1 MAIDPSHFHLLN
13 VTDTCAVWHILSSR
27 LLYMTASSAGC
38 SFCCTYFVYYECLH
52 KPRKNPSKKDVELQD
67 RFRNECRR
75 GAFSSHHLDIED
87 LQDVMILENRK
98 KLSKGELSSI
108 AFAKKTRQAVLT
120 DDQKARK
127 LAEQVMDR
135 QMVQTTPHLFGWLY
149 FTNRLSDGD
158 RAEIIAEHEKYN
170 GRLAPYFEIMYRE
183 ALRCRLMA
191 QSSTVAAQRL
201 AEKEPDVL

>member
-1 MAIDPSHFHLLN
+1 MWYGKGAR
-13 VTDTCAVWHILSSR
+13 VAK
-27 LLYMTASSAGC
+27 Y
-38 SFCCTYFVYYECLH
+38 
-52 KPRKNPSKKDVELQD
+52 PRKNPSKKDVELQD